1 MKLRTLLLGAGF
13 ALFFVT
19 AQAVDPQVYFSR
31 TDPVAKVLTREID
44 AAQKSIHLLIY
55 ALTDDELAAALL
67 RAAQRGVDVRIVI
80 DRTQAAG
87 SQSLDEQL
95 VEKLGTKRVLYRTG
109 KGRGVM
115 HEKMAIYDGLTV
127 SLGSYNWA
135 ENARDNNWENLILL
149 RDAAV
154 AARCEA
160 EFQRV
165 WTSPAPKESKPKAG
179 AK

>member
-1 MKLRTLLLGAGF
+1 MKLRTLLLGVGLAF
-13 ALFFVT
+13 ALVT
-19 AQAVDPQVYFSR
+19 AQAADPQVYFSR
-31 TDPVAKVLTREID
+31 TDPVAKVLAREID

-55 ALTDDELAAALL
+55 SLTDDDLAAALI

-87 SQSLDEQL
+87 KSSLDEQL
-95 VEKLGTKRVLYRTG
+95 LDKIGPKRVLYRTG

-115 HEKMAIYDGLTV
+115 HEKMAIFDSLTV
-127 SLGSYNWA
+127 TLGSYNWT
-135 ENARDNNWENLILL
+135 ENARDNNWENMVLM

-154 AARCEA
+154 AARCTA

-165 WTSPAPKESKPKAG
+165 WNSPAPKESKPKAG